1 MWGIDMAGT
10 GQGATSLAADIA
22 RRCYDAGLVIER
34 CGRGDTVLKVLPPLT
49 IATEELVLG
58 LSILRDAMAA
68 ELAVEVQP

>member
-1 MWGIDMAGT
+1 M
-10 GQGATSLAADIA
+10 
-22 RRCYDAGLVIER
+22 IER